1 MEHIS
6 RLGFIGINS
15 SVSSWLCK
23 RTLVPAAV
31 ALVIVSVA
39 RYIVNTPVSKPPS
52 LFEQRVQVCL
62 LRNLLGLPSS
72 LRAGLRDTR
81 HSFPRSVTLCW
92 CAPGIEGIK
101 ADHEFRNQLPY
112 PTRFACS
119 QEEFQLGLLDVFS
132 LMFSCF
138 QQYPTAW
145 IKSGQIIIIR
155 WNVEKKEYRSI
166 LDDKFFYTFNT
177 RFKES
182 KFLIKNLLNGN
193 KVNPVARRFW
203 AWLIFFKINIHGEK

>member
-1 MEHIS
+1 MQHIS

-15 SVSSWLCK
+15 SVSSRLCK

-62 LRNLLGLPSS
+62 LRNLLGLALPSS
-72 LRAGLRDTR
+72 LAVRAGLRDTR
-81 HSFPRSVTLCW
+81 HSFPRPVTLCW

-119 QEEFQLGLLDVFS
+119 
-132 LMFSCF
+132 
-138 QQYPTAW
+138 
-145 IKSGQIIIIR
+145 
-155 WNVEKKEYRSI
+155 
-166 LDDKFFYTFNT
+166 
-177 RFKES
+177 
-182 KFLIKNLLNGN
+182 
-193 KVNPVARRFW
+193 
-203 AWLIFFKINIHGEK
+203 